1 MPPEK
6 QKQTTMTTGR
16 ASVFTP
22 IAQAQK
28 RLGAK
33 VLLWGPA
40 GVGKSFG
47 ALSFPEPIKVL
58 STEYGVSQ
66 LGHHFPGKDIEIL
79 ECAEAYTD
87 PPVDAA
93 GKEIETPFVTDP
105 LKSLEL
111 LDMGVQA
118 CRDMTEGT
126 IIIDSVTDVWSWL
139 GAWIKLTAVMHQS
152 KSSGKDYMMR
162 TDWQEANA
170 KYKVI
175 LMRLLSR
182 PCNVVFTARS
192 GVVYDGT
199 GNVTAETK
207 PKCQQETPYFMD
219 LVIQMS
225 EAPKVDTKSGMIT
238 GNSVRTSTITKCRF
252 ADVGSMTIED
262 LTYDKLK
269 SALKPLV
276 PAEVFG

>member
-6 QKQTTMTTGR
+6 QKQTTMVT
-16 ASVFTP
+16 AKSSIFTP

-33 VLLWGPA
+33 ILLWGPP

-66 LGHHFPGKDIEIL
+66 LGHHFPNKDIKIL

-87 PPVDAA
+87 KPVDAS
-93 GKEIETPFVTDP
+93 GNVIDTPFVTDP

-111 LDMGVQA
+111 IEAGVQE
-118 CRDMTEGT
+118 CKDMTEGT
-126 IIIDSVTDVWSWL
+126 IIVDSVTDIWSWL

-152 KSSGKDYMMR
+152 KSSGKEYMMR

-192 GVVYDGT
+192 GVVYDGS

-219 LVIQMS
+219 IVVSMS
-225 EAPKVDTKSGMIT
+225 QAPKVDTKSGMIT
-238 GNSVRTSTITKCRF
+238 GESIRTSTISKCRF
-252 ADVGSMTIED
+252 ADIGNMTIED

-276 PAEVFG
+276 PSEVFG

>member
-1 MPPEK
+1 MPPKEVQQQVMK
-6 QKQTTMTTGR
+6 TT

-28 RLGAK
+28 RIGVKALF
-33 VLLWGPA
+33 WGPPNI
-40 GVGKSFG
+40 GKTYA

-66 LGHHFPGKDIEIL
+66 LGHHFPNKKIDIL

-87 PPVDAA
+87 KPVDAS
-93 GKEIETPFVTDP
+93 GKEIDTPFVTDP

-111 LDMGVQA
+111 IEQGVA
-118 CRDMTEGT
+118 ECKDMTEGT
-126 IIIDSVTDVWSWL
+126 IVVDSVTDIWSWL

-152 KSSGKDYMMR
+152 KSSGKEFMMR

-192 GVVYDGT
+192 GVVYDAT

-207 PKCQQETPYFMD
+207 PKAQMETPYFMD
-219 LVIQMS
+219 IVGQMDVRS
-225 EAPKVDTKSGMIT
+225 KADAKGNIT
-238 GNSVRTSTITKCRF
+238 GATARTTTISKCRF
-252 ADVGSMTIED
+252 ADVGNMTIED

-276 PAEVFG
+276 PLEVFG